1 MEIELEQY
9 SRVGSLFGFDPNID
23 GAVIEHVLV
32 YISDGSDPQKL
43 VGLSCVQLQGE
54 YVFGGD
60 AEILGMVLFE
70 FVVVDVVEYEV

>member
-1 MEIELEQY
+1 MEIEVEHY
-9 SRVGSLFGFDPNID
+9 FRVCDLFGFDPSID

-32 YISDGSDPQKL
+32 YISDGSDSQKL
-43 VGLSCVQLQGE
+43 VGLGCVQLQGE

-70 FVVVDVVEYEV
+70 FIVVDVIEDEV